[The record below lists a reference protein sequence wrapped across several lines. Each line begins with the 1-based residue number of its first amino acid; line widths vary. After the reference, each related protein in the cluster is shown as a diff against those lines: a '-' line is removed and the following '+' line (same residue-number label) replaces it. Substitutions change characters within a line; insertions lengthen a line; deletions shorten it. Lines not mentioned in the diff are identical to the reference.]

1 RELDQNSDQLAQH
14 IRVQF
19 KKRTGRDLQPDTLVP
34 LCLDRSLE
42 MVVSIL
48 AVLKAGGAY
57 VPIDPSYPKERIDFI
72 LSDTKAELI

>member
-1 RELDQNSDQLAQH
+1 KSDRLAYH
-14 IRVQF
+14 IREAF
-19 KKRTGRDLQPDTLVP
+19 KERTGRELEPDTLVP

-57 VPIDPSYPKERIDFI
+57 VPIDPSSPRERIDFI